1 MKQKIFD
8 ATNGGLDIIL
18 YYYPQAREVV
28 EGRAKHFKMR
38 AAERTAS
45 TTVKKFGQLWYVTD
59 FGDDQ
64 TARNAIDL
72 TMREENINFSQA
84 LYLLADRFNVDCG
97 FKPEVNKPDIT
108 TRTPHEDETEGSI
121 TWDAKKEPEESD
133 LQALGTYVKAET
145 LQRGL
150 LEAATRKPDLIIL
163 DLGLPDGDGI
173 EFIRDLRQW
182 SAVPVIVLSARS
194 EESDKIAALDAG
206 ADDYLSKP
214 FGIGELQARLRVAL
228 RRHSA
233 TTAPD
238 PLVKFS
244 DVTVDLAAR
253 VIHRGEEEV
262 HLTPIE
268 FRLLAVLLNNA
279 GKVLTQRQ
287 LLNQVWGPNAV
298 EHSHYLRIYMG
309 HLRQKLEQDPARPRH
324 FITETGIGYRFML

>member
-1 MKQKIFD
+1 M
-8 ATNGGLDIIL
+8 TNVLIVEDE
-18 YYYPQAREVV
+18 QAIR
-28 EGRAKHFKMR
+28 RFL
-38 AAERTAS
+38 RTA
-45 TTVKKFGQLWYVTD
+45 LE
-59 FGDDQ
+59 GDE
-64 TARNAIDL
+64 
-72 TMREENINFSQA
+72 MRVYE
-84 LYLLADRFNVDCG
+84 
-97 FKPEVNKPDIT
+97 
-108 TRTPHEDETEGSI
+108 
-121 TWDAKKEPEESD
+121 
-133 LQALGTYVKAET
+133 AET
-145 LQRGL
+145 LHNL

-163 DLGLPDGDGI
+163 NLGLPDGDGI

-182 SAVPVIVLSARS
+182 SAVPVIAAFSTRS

-233 TTAPD
+233 TAAPD

-287 LLNQVWGPNAV
+287 LFNQVWGPNAV

-309 HLRQKLEQDPARPRH
+309 HLRQKLKQIPPAHAISLLKPVLA
-324 FITETGIGYRFML
+324 IGLCFEY

>member
-1 MKQKIFD
+1 M
-8 ATNGGLDIIL
+8 TNVLIVEDE
-18 YYYPQAREVV
+18 QAIR
-28 EGRAKHFKMR
+28 RFL
-38 AAERTAS
+38 RTA
-45 TTVKKFGQLWYVTD
+45 LE
-59 FGDDQ
+59 GDG
-64 TARNAIDL
+64 
-72 TMREENINFSQA
+72 MRVFE
-84 LYLLADRFNVDCG
+84 
-97 FKPEVNKPDIT
+97 
-108 TRTPHEDETEGSI
+108 
-121 TWDAKKEPEESD
+121 
-133 LQALGTYVKAET
+133 AET

-194 EESDKIAALDAG
+194 EESDKIAA
-206 ADDYLSKP
+206 
-214 FGIGELQARLRVAL
+214 
-228 RRHSA
+228 
-233 TTAPD
+233 
-238 PLVKFS
+238 LVKFS

-324 FITETGIGYRFML
+324 FITETGIGYRFMP